1 MGGQKPAKD
10 VYVKVNVTDVA
21 ADQFKF
27 ESADLPIGPDNHIT
41 FDNPPGYNGFNVHF
55 QLHGAGGYRF
65 PDDLEEALYVK
76 GGSSTYCPQS
86 KSKWGQFEAVNVLD
100 NGRTLK
106 VWNKNDAKAK
116 FAYTLIAKKT
126 GEKDLVMDP
135 GGTNNNG
142 GGDSDFAFRSNVVV
156 GAVAAAALLAV
167 AFIVLK

>member
-1 MGGQKPAKD
+1 MGGPKPAKD
-10 VYVKVNVTDVA
+10 ARVTVNVTDVA
-21 ADQFKF
+21 ADKFQFQ
-27 ESADLPIGPDNHIT
+27 SNDLPVGKDNHIT
-41 FDNPPGYNGFNVHF
+41 FDNVAGYNGFNVYF
-55 QLHGAGGYRF
+55 QLQGADGYRF

-86 KSKWGQFEAVNVLD
+86 KSTWGQFEAVDVLD

-126 GEKDLVMDP
+126 GEKDLIMDP

-142 GGDSDFAFRSNVVV
+142 GGTSDFAFSSNVVV

-167 AFIVLK
+167 AFIVLR